1 MQRPHTTI
9 LENALD
15 QKTLSN
21 VVDKLLHR
29 KVQRRYPPAPSMIE
43 LTNNFADFFDN
54 KIATIRTE
62 LSNEVTSSIQSRE
75 ANEKLCH
82 VEFTEF
88 SVMSEREVE
97 SFVDTIGKNLVILI
111 LFQHLF

>member
-1 MQRPHTTI
+1 
-9 LENALD
+9 
-15 QKTLSN
+15 
-21 VVDKLLHR
+21 
-29 KVQRRYPPAPSMIE
+29 MIE

-62 LSNEVTSSIQSRE
+62 LSNEATSSIQSRE

-97 SFVDTIGKNLVILI
+97 SCVDTIGKKSCDLDPIPASILKECKSTLLPVLTSI
-111 LFQHLF
+111 VNMSL